1 MKISIVGASGKVGRE
16 ALKGL
21 LLGGVLKG
29 HELVLIAQNTN
40 RISGILADI
49 RSAALMGSQLLGKTY
64 TEPKIVISKDYEHTQ
79 NSDLIVVCAGIWP
92 SSSLKEEFKK
102 TDPSGRLVQSYVNQK
117 LVKDIASNISKY
129 SNDPSIIMLTNQS
142 DMMSEVARDAL
153 PNAKV
158 YGMGGMIDSSRLR
171 VLLARDTGFP
181 LSAFEKGNHMVGY
194 HNDSMFLLRSSL
206 TVKIDHD
213 KAERIQDEVRN
224 YGAHVSSLQKD
235 FNFPSMNSGAS
246 VLPGLALA
254 ATVAA
259 FGGHS
264 QPITES
270 FTIHTD
276 ERSSCHYGTPVGKA
290 ISVPVVI
297 SEGEIMTSTE
307 YPISED
313 EKKLLISAQQKF
325 YKDYASLK
333 LA

>member
-29 HELVLIAQNTN
+29 HELVLVAQNTN

-49 RSAALMGSQLLGKTY
+49 RSAAPIANHIFGKTY
-64 TEPKIVISKDYEHTQ
+64 AEPKIYVSKGYEDIR
-79 NSDLIVVCAGIWP
+79 NSDLIVICAGTWP
-92 SSSLKEEFKK
+92 STSLKEEFKK
-102 TDPSGRLVQSYVNQK
+102 IDPSGRLVQSYANQR
-117 LVKDIASNISKY
+117 LVKGIASNIAKY
-129 SNDPSIIMLTNQS
+129 SDDANIIMLTNQS
-142 DMMSEVARDAL
+142 DMMSEVARDTL

-158 YGMGGMIDSSRLR
+158 LGMGGMIDSSRLR
-171 VLLARDTGFP
+171 VLLARDAGLTIDALG
-181 LSAFEKGNHMVGY
+181 KGNHMVGY
-194 HNDSMFLLRSSL
+194 HSDSMFLLRSSL
-206 TVKIDHD
+206 TVKVGGNTF
-213 KAERIQDEVRN
+213 EEIQNEVRN

-254 ATVAA
+254 TTVAA
-259 FGGHS
+259 FSGHS

-270 FTIHTD
+270 FTTRMD
-276 ERSSCHYGTPVGKA
+276 QCAANHYGVLIDTA

-297 SEGEIMTSTE
+297 SEREIRTSIA
-307 YPISED
+307 YPVSED
-313 EKKLLISAQQKF
+313 EKERLISVQQKF
-325 YKDYASLK
+325 YKDYMALT